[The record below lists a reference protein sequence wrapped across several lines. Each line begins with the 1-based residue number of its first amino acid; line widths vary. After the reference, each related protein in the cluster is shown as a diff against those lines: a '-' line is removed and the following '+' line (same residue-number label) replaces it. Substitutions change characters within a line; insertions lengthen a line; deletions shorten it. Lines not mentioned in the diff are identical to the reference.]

1 MSRDPASRPAPGPA
15 LARWL
20 TPPLVLL
27 LAACTATEV
36 TPDRDDQ
43 PSPFADCTSLTA
55 PLTAPASAAAA
66 SPAAAPSSA
75 AAPSQAAAP
84 SSGSVFSSA
93 GGVPDIPDLTLPCFT
108 GEAPVRTADLR
119 GPAVINLWG
128 SWCGPCREELPLM
141 QELADATAG
150 RLRVLGVDTRDDR
163 DAGAS
168 FAADHGVSMPTLY
181 DREQKLLS
189 ALGRINLP
197 VTVFLDASGKSFVY
211 TGAALDKPA
220 LGALVRTHTGV
231 TVAG

>member
-43 PSPFADCTSLTA
+43 ASPFADCASLTA
-55 PLTAPASAAAA
+55 PLTAAAPS
-66 SPAAAPSSA
+66 SPAAPSSA
-75 AAPSQAAAP
+75 
-84 SSGSVFSSA
+84 V
-93 GGVPDIPDLTLPCFT
+93 GVADLPDVSLPCFT
-108 GEAPVRTADLR
+108 GGAPVRTTDLR

-128 SWCGPCREELPLM
+128 SWCAPCREELPLM

-150 RLRVLGVDTRDDR
+150 RLRVIGVDTRDDR

-181 DREQKLLS
+181 DRGQKLLG
-189 ALGRINLP
+189 ALGKINLP
-197 VTVFLDASGKSFVY
+197 VTVFLDADGRSFVY
-211 TGAALDKPA
+211 NGAALDKPA
-220 LGALVRTHTGV
+220 LGALVREHTGV